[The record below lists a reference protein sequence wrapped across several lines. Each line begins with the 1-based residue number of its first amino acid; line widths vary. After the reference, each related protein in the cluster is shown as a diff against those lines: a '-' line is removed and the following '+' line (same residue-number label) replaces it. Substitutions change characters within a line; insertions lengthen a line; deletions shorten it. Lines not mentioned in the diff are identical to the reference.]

1 MTETKIKYAAEE
13 ILEIFKEQH
22 RLCSP
27 LDPEAEPWTEI
38 SADMT
43 IKEWRYAN
51 DLLKW
56 KELSEFLNQEFR
68 IEVSTENWYDV
79 LEPAKRRKLGDL
91 CLFLSRHA
99 EKDTYEPRTLL
110 GAPCLKAG
118 VFLTIKKNL
127 NNKGVDVSELRPSS
141 SVVAYMNEY
150 FSPMLEEITLTGTK
164 PINKIEIR
172 SKDKGFWN
180 AINIFKPSQ
189 YDIQIG
195 EIKTFRDLTER
206 IIEEKSESVSKD
218 SGV

>member
-1 MTETKIKYAAEE
+1 
-13 ILEIFKEQH
+13 
-22 RLCSP
+22 
-27 LDPEAEPWTEI
+27 
-38 SADMT
+38 
-43 IKEWRYAN
+43 
-51 DLLKW
+51 
-56 KELSEFLNQEFR
+56 
-68 IEVSTENWYDV
+68 
-79 LEPAKRRKLGDL
+79 
-91 CLFLSRHA
+91 
-99 EKDTYEPRTLL
+99 
-110 GAPCLKAG
+110 
-118 VFLTIKKNL
+118 
-127 NNKGVDVSELRPSS
+127 
-141 SVVAYMNEY
+141 MNEY